1 MLTCLSLQDWA
12 KPGPYDQPMVNTL
25 RRKKDKE
32 SPAVVDTNG
41 SVSNDSS
48 SVSISTS
55 GPAPTVLQ
63 TSASVEEKNR
73 TVAASLKVSLS
84 VILFL
89 FPAAALCRNVINTAC
104 LHLDNLDLSQTVF
117 LGFFCGCLVSL
128 FSKAHSIP
136 LCCASLGTVLLYL
149 YYYLSA
155 PLVDSSHANKSL
167 LIMVCEKLLSDL
179 ALL

>member
-1 MLTCLSLQDWA
+1 
-12 KPGPYDQPMVNTL
+12 MVNTL

-48 SVSISTS
+48 SASISTS

-73 TVAASLKVSLS
+73 TVAAPLKVSLS
-84 VILFL
+84 VILFVL
-89 FPAAALCRNVINTAC
+89 SAAALCLNVINTAC
-104 LHLDNLDLSQTVF
+104 LHLDNLDLSQT
-117 LGFFCGCLVSL
+117 GFCCLVSL
-128 FSKAHSIP
+128 FSKAHSTP
-136 LCCASLGTVLLYL
+136 LCCSSLGTVLLCL

-167 LIMVCEKLLSDL
+167 LIIACEKLLSDL